1 MNNYQSDFFVFKSVI
16 AGIAIL
22 YFVMISFSG
31 TDKTEPLEEKM
42 IYSDVRRC
50 FPHAVVSIIISNT
63 LGMKK
68 LPRMKEF
75 LITTNAF

>member
-31 TDKTEPLEEKM
+31 TKKTEPLEEKM
-42 IYSDVRRC
+42 IYSDQV
-50 FPHAVVSIIISNT
+50 ISVE
-63 LGMKK
+63 
-68 LPRMKEF
+68 PFRMSM
-75 LITTNAF
+75 